1 MVHSYG
7 LKLID
12 PVTFLQKVTLFI
24 EWADE
29 TLKIHNL
36 RKEYDKYDTDNS
48 NLSSDSVLCTVDDAH
63 LYLQIFGE
71 LSQLLELKRAFV
83 GALSESV

>member
-12 PVTFLQKVTLFI
+12 PVAFLQKVTLFI
-24 EWADE
+24 ERTDE

-36 RKEYDKYDTDNS
+36 RKEYDK
-48 NLSSDSVLCTVDDAH
+48 
-63 LYLQIFGE
+63 
-71 LSQLLELKRAFV
+71 LKRK
-83 GALSESV
+83 EH